1 MEFLKRF
8 DRRSESVGSTIE
20 YAPIHW
26 TLPTSTQVSD
36 FLGAFD
42 VSMQH
47 HLGTDLFIM
56 TKGKWSSRL
65 SPAQKSD
72 VWNRWK
78 AGQTPHEIGRFYG
91 KWHNS
96 IRKVLLP
103 RGGIPPIT
111 RRRSRLA
118 LTLAEPEH
126 ISRGIA
132 CGSSIREIASR
143 LGRAASTVSRE
154 VDSPQACPPVAPLGE
169 VNVAHGEICDQR
181 SGTERSNQ

>member
-1 MEFLKRF
+1 
-8 DRRSESVGSTIE
+8 
-20 YAPIHW
+20 
-26 TLPTSTQVSD
+26 
-36 FLGAFD
+36 
-42 VSMQH
+42 
-47 HLGTDLFIM
+47 M

-65 SPAQKSD
+65 SPAQKSN

-78 AGQTPHEIGRFYG
+78 AGQTLHEIGRFYR

-118 LTLAEPEH
+118 LTLAEREE

-169 VNVAHGEICDQR
+169 VNVAR
-181 SGTERSNQ
+181 AR